1 MRPQV
6 EQEKQTSSG
15 SFPKIIDWFMA
26 HSHQSQLLSKAA
38 AASHLCGVAVAF
50 FICFMGNGEAT
61 EAVRNSS
68 KPFQCQIVA
77 NAIFPEIVLAQ
88 EDPSVSQDVPVV
100 LGGISDITVKK
111 VIDNSGQ
118 LVIRLLTDRGPSR
131 KIETADGK
139 QRVFLNPSFVPTVL
153 VFGVS
158 GCSLDESRGESKKLK
173 INPQS
178 QFSLRSP
185 SGKLITG
192 RSNGLEG
199 DDSIASPS
207 GEELLAPDVNGI
219 DPEGCALLADGTFW
233 LCEEYRPSILCCEAD
248 GTVIKRF
255 IPKGVK
261 LPSSDIQIVENF
273 PAHYA
278 KRRANRG
285 FESLALSPDESTIW
299 ALMQSPFGS
308 EAAERSG
315 NVRLLGCNS
324 ENGQPTS
331 EYIYRLGNPAAADF
345 LTGGVVPDD
354 GKLCAMAAIG
364 PKTLLVLEQSDDG
377 DAKMYRCEIDEATNV
392 LGHEKDLDG
401 VRNLSQVGVAPVK
414 KTLVADLANLL
425 PSFASDITAGQWQP
439 EVGEK
444 VTGLKLEGLA
454 VLDDKHVVIVNDND
468 FNVDGLFDEN
478 EVERRS
484 CMWVLS
490 LPQPLKAKSF

>member
-1 MRPQV
+1 
-6 EQEKQTSSG
+6 
-15 SFPKIIDWFMA
+15 MA
-26 HSHQSQLLSKAA
+26 RSHQSQVLSKAA
-38 AASHLCGVAVAF
+38 TTLLSCSVVVVF
-50 FICFMGNGEAT
+50 FTVWLGNGEAA
-61 EAVRNSS
+61 ERVPDNVESLH
-68 KPFQCQIVA
+68 CQIVA
-77 NAIFPEIVLAQ
+77 STVFPEIILAKD
-88 EDPSVSQDVPVV
+88 DPSVAHDVPVV
-100 LGGISDITVKK
+100 LGGISDVALKK
-111 VIDNSGQ
+111 AIDDSGQ
-118 LVIRLLTDRGPSR
+118 FVIRLLTDRGPSR

-153 VFGVS
+153 VFGIS

-173 INPQS
+173 INLQS
-178 QFSLRSP
+178 QFSLQTP
-185 SGKLITG
+185 SGKVITG

-199 DDSIASPS
+199 DDSIANPS

-261 LPSSDIQIVENF
+261 LLSSDIQIVENL

-299 ALMQSPFGS
+299 ALMQSPFDN

-315 NVRLLGCNS
+315 NVRLLGCNT
-324 ENGQPTS
+324 EHGQPTS
-331 EYIYRLGNPAAADF
+331 EYIYRLGDPAAADF
-345 LTGGVVPDD
+345 LIGGVVPDD

-364 PKTLLVLEQSDDG
+364 TKKLLILEQSDDG
-377 DAKMYRCEIDEATNV
+377 DAKMYRCELDEATNV
-392 LGHEKDLDG
+392 LGDDKNLDG
-401 VRNLSQVGVAPVK
+401 VRDLVQAGVKPIE
-414 KTLVADLANLL
+414 KTLVADLASLL
-425 PSFASDITAGQWQP
+425 PLFASDITAGQWQP

-444 VTGLKLEGLA
+444 VAGLKLEGLA

-490 LPQPLKAKSF
+490 LPQPLKFKSF